1 MITIDE
7 LKAKLEK
14 NSRLLGLDLG
24 SKRIGVSICDNKRK
38 IATPL
43 KTIHSSSIKILIEE
57 LAGIVQENQI
67 FGIIIGNPINMDG
80 TYGSSAQSINDKSKI
95 IKKALNIYTC
105 LWDERLST
113 AGAFN
118 ISSQLDIKFTE
129 KKKKIDE
136 NAATFILQGALDYLN
151 N

>member
-1 MITIDE
+1 M
-7 LKAKLEK
+7 
-14 NSRLLGLDLG
+14 G
-24 SKRIGVSICDNKRK
+24 SKGIGVSICDDKRK
-38 IATPL
+38 IATPF
-43 KTIHSSSIKILIEE
+43 KTIHYSSTKILIEE
-57 LAGIVQENQI
+57 LTSIVHENQI
-67 FGIIIGNPINMDG
+67 SGIIVGNPINMDG

-118 ISSQLDIKFTE
+118 ISSQLDIKFAE

>member
-1 MITIDE
+1 MY
-7 LKAKLEK
+7 
-14 NSRLLGLDLG
+14 
-24 SKRIGVSICDNKRK
+24 KRQ
-38 IATPL
+38 T
-43 KTIHSSSIKILIEE
+43 KILIEE
-57 LAGIVQENQI
+57 LTSIVHENQI
-67 FGIIIGNPINMDG
+67 SGIIVGNPINMDG